1 MSVLMFTRAIL
12 IATAKKL
19 LKQCKS
25 YISKKLNKK
34 FKKNNNKL
42 ILMSGSIWIRNAKK
56 C

>member
-34 FKKNNNKL
+34 FIDKGVVF
-42 ILMSGSIWIRNAKK
+42 IDEQR
-56 C
+56 